1 MTRTLE
7 ELYTEI
13 YMNGIKSLNE
23 LKEDSDLYSE
33 FEEAVYNF
41 LCSTDVAKG
50 IYKSSAAYYDKLGSS
65 DIDSTVPMDVVNE
78 KTGRMEHFNKKVD
91 LKHGD
96 LIHTYYIYLFTETKK
111 KGKSKGNDFFTIIFN
126 TPELEAWLPITVK
139 SFSNWIMDRKN
150 SEKADDSLDRPLT
163 DDSTDTSYALGSMA
177 YTGMNNETS
186 IGNRRKRG
194 AVTGEKTPESTYI
207 STMAST
213 NMITSLADNFLLS
226 HPEYF
231 VSLNWYLC
239 NSEGKYKPTRLYRFF
254 EKKLMLQPSS
264 SEVAQKTVKGVLKDL
279 RRFGLNPDSIPLNN
293 INYTR
298 IVKLLVEIKAIST
311 EKNDFSPEP
320 AKMVALKE
328 REEKVIAELSR
339 WYDRCKHNF
348 RQNKTVLTY
357 K

>member
-1 MTRTLE
+1 MTRTLK
-7 ELYTEI
+7 ELYTHI
-13 YMNGIKSLNE
+13 YMNGIKSLDE
-23 LKEDSDLYSE
+23 LKKDSGLYSE

-41 LCSTDVAKG
+41 LCSPDVAKG
-50 IYKSSAAYYDKLGSS
+50 IYRATAAYYDKLGSF
-65 DIDSTVPMDVVNE
+65 DTDSTVQIDIVTE
-78 KTGRMEHFNKKVD
+78 KTGRMEHFNKKID

-139 SFSNWIMDRKN
+139 SFSNWIMDRRN
-150 SEKADDSLDRPLT
+150 SEKADDSLDRSLSSGSG
-163 DDSTDTSYALGSMA
+163 DDSFLLGSKA
-177 YTGMNNETS
+177 YNGMNNETS

-207 STMAST
+207 STIAST
-213 NMITSLADNFLLS
+213 DMITSLADNFLLS

-239 NSEGKYKPTRLYRFF
+239 NLEGKYKPTRLYRFF

-264 SEVAQKTVKGVLKDL
+264 SEVAQKTVKGALRDL
-279 RRFGLNPDSIPLNN
+279 RRFGLNPDSIPLND

-298 IVKLLVEIKAIST
+298 IIKLLNEIKAIST
-311 EKNDFSPEP
+311 EKNNFSPES
-320 AKMVALKE
+320 AKIAALKE
-328 REEKVIAELSR
+328 REDKVIAELSR